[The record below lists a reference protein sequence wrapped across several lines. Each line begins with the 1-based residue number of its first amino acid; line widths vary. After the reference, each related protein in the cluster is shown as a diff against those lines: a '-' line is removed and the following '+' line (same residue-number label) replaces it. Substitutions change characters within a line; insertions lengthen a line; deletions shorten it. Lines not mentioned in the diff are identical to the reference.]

1 MAMAGRR
8 IVWWIVALIMLL
20 LIFAWIDGGEEPV
33 HEIVQPVELPDAAA

>member
-8 IVWWIVALIMLL
+8 IVLWVAVLVVLL

-33 HEIVQPVELPDAAA
+33 HEIVQPVELPGAAG